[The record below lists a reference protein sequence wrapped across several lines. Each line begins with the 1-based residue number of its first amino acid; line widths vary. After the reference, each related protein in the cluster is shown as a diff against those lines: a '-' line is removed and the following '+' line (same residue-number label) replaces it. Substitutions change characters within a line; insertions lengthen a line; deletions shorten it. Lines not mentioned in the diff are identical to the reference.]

1 MSTADCVFC
10 KIVAGE
16 IPCHRLFEN
25 ERVLA
30 FLDINPLAAGHTVLI
45 PKMHA
50 VRFENMVTDDASALA
65 CAIGPVARRVL
76 AAVEVDDYNVLQ
88 NNGPIAGQVVLH
100 LHVHIIPRRPRDGL
114 GFRWI
119 SGSAT
124 SDELAALA
132 DKING

>member
-50 VRFENMVTDDASALA
+50 VRFENMATDDASALA

-100 LHVHIIPRRPRDGL
+100 LHVHIIPRRRRDSCT
-114 GFRWI
+114 I
-119 SGSAT
+119 
-124 SDELAALA
+124 
-132 DKING
+132 